1 MKKLVSWLIV
11 MMILCTSASAMEMAS
26 AQVDWSRLERYA
38 SFEEEGS
45 VWSVMS
51 NQAAAAL
58 ARMSSETA
66 PYSGYACFGLELT
79 GDRDTGVVVPVL
91 AVYYAGSL
99 TLNGEAISIAADGV
113 RYDMIV
119 YREEIEL
126 GRNKA
131 EKLTAPLDAE
141 GLDMIRAM
149 LTAEDVVVRLAGDQ
163 TFTMEPE
170 TKKTYASAREELSAR
185 SMEAL
190 ESMLNEFEALGDY
203 ELWDL
208 NEDWWT
214 RTRGVEPAFRA
225 ILLPDEEEADS
236 DEEALSVQ
244 LKVPMYAL
252 SRGSQGADVRALQ
265 ELLIEKGYMQGRAD
279 GGYGDGT
286 VRAVRAAQQWL
297 GLAPTGMADET
308 LIRLLDESAAVYT
321 DEEIVEKAVSE
332 NGVELY
338 TAEGLCELTVSR
350 FWFADAV
357 ESAGGDRRTVS
368 DRDNTLIVY
377 EGTVKNLSQDDL
389 DFYWRLSAVVRYG
402 EYEYPCALVCERNE
416 GATLSS
422 TLTPLSEARLL
433 AYAEIPE
440 NIAGEGDWTLEIQA
454 GESSF
459 SFN

>member
-1 MKKLVSWLIV
+1 MKKLVSWMVV
-11 MMILCTSASAMEMAS
+11 MMLLCTSASALEMAS
-26 AQVDWSRLERYA
+26 AQPDWSRFERYA
-38 SFEEEGS
+38 SLEEEGA

-51 NQAAAAL
+51 NEAAAAL
-58 ARMSSETA
+58 ARMSAEIA

-79 GDRDTGVVVPVL
+79 GDRDVGVVVPVL
-91 AVYYAGSL
+91 AVYYAGSQ
-99 TLNGEAISIAADGV
+99 TLNGEVVSVAADGV

-149 LTAEDVVVRLAGDQ
+149 LTAENVVVQLVGAQ

-170 TKKTYASAREELSAR
+170 TKKTYATAREELSAR
-185 SMEAL
+185 SMDAL
-190 ESMLNEFEALGDY
+190 ESMLNEFDALGSY
-203 ELWDL
+203 ELWDV

-214 RTRGVEPAFRA
+214 RTHGMEPTFCAT
-225 ILLPDEEEADS
+225 LLPDEEASES
-236 DEEALSVQ
+236 DEEELPVQ
-244 LKVPMYAL
+244 LKAPMYAL
-252 SRGSQGADVRALQ
+252 SRGSQGANVRALQ
-265 ELLIEKGYMQGRAD
+265 KLLIEEGYMQGQAD
-279 GGYGDGT
+279 GGYGEGT
-286 VRAVRAAQQWL
+286 VRAVRAAQQWM
-297 GLAPTGMADET
+297 GLTPTGMADET
-308 LIRLLDESAAVYT
+308 LVRRLSGNVVLYGN
-321 DEEIVEKAVSE
+321 EETVASQETVEM
-332 NGVELY
+332 Y

-422 TLTPLSEARLL
+422 TLTPLGEARLL

-440 NIAGEGDWTLEIQA
+440 TIAGVGDWTLEIRA
-454 GESSF
+454 GESFF